1 MAMIAIFIAVSNSI
15 VDSGFSN
22 ALIRKVRID
31 RVDYNTVFVFN
42 LIVSIVL
49 YILLYTS
56 APAISL
62 FFKEP
67 VLTNVLR
74 VIGLILIVNALGII
88 PRTILV
94 RGIDFKT

>member
-1 MAMIAIFIAVSNSI
+1 MIAIFIAVSNSI

-22 ALIRKVRID
+22 ALIRKVRIEK
-31 RVDYNTVFVFN
+31 VDYNTVFLFN

-49 YILLYTS
+49 YILLYVA

-67 VLTNVLR
+67 V
-74 VIGLILIVNALGII
+74 
-88 PRTILV
+88 
-94 RGIDFKT
+94 